1 VFTDLVAD
9 RAFRLAPVGPG
20 DAAAMLDELRMAPML
35 DGYRGAPAVSRE
47 RLADLLIR
55 VGSVVEDLGEVAEL
69 DLNPVI
75 GRGAELMIVDARIRV
90 AAVPPRPDPLVRRLP
105 L

>member
-1 VFTDLVAD
+1 
-9 RAFRLAPVGPG
+9 
-20 DAAAMLDELRMAPML
+20 
-35 DGYRGAPAVSRE
+35 
-47 RLADLLIR
+47 
-55 VGSVVEDLGEVAEL
+55 VVEDLGEVAEL

-90 AAVPPRPDPLVRRLP
+90 TAVPPRPDPLVRRLP